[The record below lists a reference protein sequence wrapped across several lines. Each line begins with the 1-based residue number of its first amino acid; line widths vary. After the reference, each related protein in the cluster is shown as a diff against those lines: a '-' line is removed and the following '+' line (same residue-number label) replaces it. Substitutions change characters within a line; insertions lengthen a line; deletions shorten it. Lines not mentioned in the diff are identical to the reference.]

1 MSITHTSGVKP
12 RKTRNITDPSVFREG
27 NPWRVV
33 IDLNEVCNLKCTYC
47 HINSLSGIKAK
58 TSRTL
63 DPKLVKSLLHDADQM
78 KVFDITLTGGEI
90 LIMPNFVEYLEGV
103 KDLSFSS
110 VQLITNGIC
119 LSKKL
124 AKEIKKSGVQ
134 RVSISIDSLEASNDQ
149 ARGNGVWKRAWKGL
163 ENAVNSKLTVN
174 VISVLGKH
182 NIDDWYKL
190 PALLKK
196 KGVRSQNIS
205 LMCRLGRAESS
216 KEWLG
221 VPVERLYEIHSKIK
235 RLQKELNDDKFFLSF
250 NDGVLKHLGWSGKST
265 PLHAFQDQNPGI
277 EAVVKVDGTVLRN
290 RLYGKDHTV
299 GNLNTTSLSTLWQK
313 DKLCRKQLKEVTGTG
328 NAGNLPNLYY
338 HYNLIA
344 ERPRLANKHNKE
356 TDIHRCSNDIRVR
369 EESWGKIIFD
379 CQTFSI
385 LHIRLGEDSNE

>member
-1 MSITHTSGVKP
+1 MNIAYISGFKP

-47 HINSLSGIKAK
+47 HINSLSSIKTE
-58 TSRTL
+58 TSRIL
-63 DPKLVKSLLHDADQM
+63 EPKLVKSLLHDADQM

-103 KDLSFSS
+103 KNLGFSS
-110 VQLITNGIC
+110 VQLITNGVC

-124 AKEIKKSGVQ
+124 AQEIKKSGVR
-134 RVSISIDSLEASNDQ
+134 RVSISIDSLEESNDQ
-149 ARGNGVWKRAWKGL
+149 ARGNGVWKKAWKGL
-163 ENAVNSKLTVN
+163 ENAINSELTVN
-174 VISVLGKH
+174 VISVLGSH

-221 VPVERLYEIHSKIK
+221 VPANRLDEIRSKIK
-235 RLQKELNDDKFFLSF
+235 RLQKELNDDRFFLSF
-250 NDGVLKHLGWSGKST
+250 NDGVLKHPGWLGQST

-299 GNLNTTSLSTLWQK
+299 GNLNITSLSTLWQK
-313 DKLCRKQLKEVTGTG
+313 DKSCRNQLKKVIGTK
-328 NAGNLPNLYY
+328 NVGNLPNLYY

-344 ERPRLANKHNKE
+344 ERPRLVNEHSEEAE
-356 TDIHRCSNDIRVR
+356 ISRCDNDIRVR
-369 EESWGKIIFD
+369 EELWGKIIFD
-379 CQTFSI
+379 RQTFSI
-385 LHIRLGEDSNE
+385 LDIKSGGRI